1 MKKYAPNLLVIVS
14 TVCNIIAVCTAIFVK
29 PILKEELYIG
39 YIATGLPLVLSI
51 LILLVILM
59 LFRKQISAYQ
69 RNMLMVSYGITA
81 IVGLKWVFT
90 MLVTANGVPS
100 ISFI

>member
-29 PILKEELYIG
+29 PIVRHNFYIG
-39 YIATGLPLVLSI
+39 YLATGLPLVLSI
-51 LILLVILM
+51 LILIVVLI
-59 LFRKQISAYQ
+59 FRKQITEYQ
-69 RNMLMVSYGITA
+69 RNLLMVSYGITA

-90 MLVTANGVPS
+90 MVVTAKEIPV
-100 ISFI
+100 ISLI